1 MSRWCDG
8 PWAIRGDL
16 AAFRDLNGNVGDM
29 NGDIAMVRRA
39 LGDPGRFCRSCGLA
53 AWQPYPGRAVPS
65 QTSARPQPDRVS
77 IHFTDPA
84 DVRLIAILLRW
95 RAIPDFGTALK
106 MRRGPLRRGAER

>member
-16 AAFRDLNGNVGDM
+16 AAFGDLNGNVGDM
-29 NGDIAMVRRA
+29 NGEVAMVRRA
-39 LGDPGRFCRSCGLA
+39 LGGPGRFCRSRDPA
-53 AWQPYPGRAVPS
+53 ARRPYPGRAVPG

-95 RAIPDFGTALK
+95 RAIPHFGTALK
-106 MRRGPLRRGAER
+106 PRWGPLRRGAER